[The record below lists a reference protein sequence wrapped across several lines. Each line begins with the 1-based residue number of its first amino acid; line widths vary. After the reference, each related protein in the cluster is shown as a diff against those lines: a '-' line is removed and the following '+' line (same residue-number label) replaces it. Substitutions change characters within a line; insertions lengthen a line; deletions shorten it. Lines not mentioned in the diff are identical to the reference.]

1 MQACQTDRFSAL
13 LSGEPVI
20 LSGWVATRHRA
31 TVWTCLGAII
41 LGAGLYGAAMGWWR
55 SPLQGLYVA
64 IKFPVIILLV
74 AGGNAVLNAMIA
86 PLLGVPLSLRQSFM
100 AVLMSFAI
108 ASAILGSFSPLT
120 AYLVWNAPPLA
131 AEVSRT
137 SGSYAAVMLTHVILI
152 AFAGIVANV
161 HLLKLLWNIA
171 GSRAAACR
179 VLIAWLAGNLFLG
192 SQLCW
197 ILRPFIGAP
206 GLPVQ
211 FLRQEAFRG
220 SFYEAVLASFLR
232 ITGMN

>member
-13 LSGEPVI
+13 LSGEPGV
-20 LSGWVATRHRA
+20 LGSWVATRQRSA
-31 TVWTCLGAII
+31 VWMCLAAII

-55 SPLQGLYVA
+55 SPLQGLFVA

-74 AGGNAVLNAMIA
+74 AGGNALLNAMIA
-86 PLLGVPLSLRQSFM
+86 PLLGVPLSLKRSLM

-108 ASAILGSFSPLT
+108 ASAILGSFSPLA
-120 AYLVWNAPPLA
+120 AYLVWNAPPLDV
-131 AEVSRT
+131 EISRT
-137 SGSYAAVMLTHVILI
+137 SGPYAAIMLTHVILI
-152 AFAGIVANV
+152 AFSGIVANV

-171 GSRAAACR
+171 GSRAAAYR
-179 VLIAWLAGNLFLG
+179 VLVAWLVGNLFLG

-220 SFYEAVLASFLR
+220 SFYETVLASFLR